1 MDFDAL
7 LKQLQDWTN
16 KVPLVI
22 LGSGSSIPFKL
33 PSMWTLGEHLKNSI
47 SFSDP
52 DDQNQFEEFIVQLD
66 KLKDLELALQELRIR
81 PKVLTER
88 A

>member
-22 LGSGSSIPFKL
+22 LGSGSSVPFNL
-33 PSMWTLGEHLKNSI
+33 PSMWALGEHLKKSI
-47 SFSDP
+47 SFTDP
-52 DDQNQFEEFIVQLD
+52 DDQIQFAEFVVLLD
-66 KLKDLELALQELRIR
+66 N
-81 PKVLTER
+81 
-88 A
+88 